1 MPHPKPAVAIVGLS
15 AELPSGNA
23 RDSNFDHDAFF
34 EFLLAKGEAYE
45 DVPAERFNIDA
56 WQGSNLGQVLPR
68 KGCFLKNIT
77 QFDHAEFGIS
87 SKDAYAMGLSTRK
100 LLEHSFLAL
109 LDSGIDSRGQD
120 VGVYMAG
127 TAFDILSVA
136 EPDIFEARGL
146 LSGIPSMI
154 ANKVS
159 YHLDLTG
166 PSIPIDTACSSTL
179 TALHL
184 AVQALRA
191 GECQAAL
198 VGGSQLNHRFI
209 DFVQYSRSSVL
220 APDGKCK
227 PFDAAA
233 DGFSR
238 GEGVVVVVLKLLDDA
253 IRDGDHIYASILGTA
268 VNATGSAAP
277 AYAPVADSQRKAME
291 KAFSQTDCSPS
302 EVDFVE
308 LHATGTA
315 AGDPTEANWV
325 GSAFAGSRELLLGS
339 VKGNVGHLEITAFLA
354 SLCKVCSIFQT
365 GLIPP
370 TVNLI
375 TPNPAIHWKK
385 HHMRAP
391 SEISTLSKHSGR
403 SLIAMTSS
411 AIGGSNGHAIL
422 ESPPPCT
429 YCPPPQQAR
438 PVLLVAGGLSP
449 QSASAIAASLAA
461 SEPAD
466 LTLLST
472 IYGRR
477 SRQLTWRTFATWVPG
492 QGMIKF
498 PSPVLSPKAKAPI
511 VFVFSG
517 QGPQHFN
524 MGRQLFSNFEAFRT
538 SVLRMDK
545 VYQGITGQSLVDD
558 LGLFDEITPKITLP
572 DIWPIAITQPALIIL
587 EMALYDLF
595 VAHGIFPD
603 ILVAHSAGETAMLY
617 ASGAISQDM
626 AVEIATARGLAM
638 RSVEAFGGAMA
649 AIGCTEEQAAEIIRH
664 SRDLDSCT
672 EVLEVGCYNGP
683 DAVALS
689 GSDAAIDRA
698 VEYAQSRGFFARK
711 VKTRVAG
718 HSSLMER
725 CREDYQARM
734 LDIYSRY
741 PGQYIP
747 SKSTYST
754 QTGSRWTGSFPAEY
768 MWNNARNPVYFAKT
782 ISTVGKDHP
791 NAVFVEITPH
801 PVLSSYIASVG
812 IKPDFV
818 IAPLRRTRNSAPFA
832 EVTGFLDALG
842 ALTCL
847 GCNRVDFHAL
857 NGRMAHKGVLLPPYP
872 FNRKH
877 IPYCSPSHQA
887 ALTRSRNGPLNY
899 EGMALNMLTHPDLAE
914 HVIKGEP
921 ILPATAY
928 LEMAFE
934 FGASHLW
941 NVEFIAM
948 LPLLKDKVLRCEVT
962 ADQHRWEVESWSA
975 EQPQS
980 SRRLHA
986 CGYMASDDQCEVSL
1000 TLDVKAIQSRCVPL
1014 PVKRFYDSIAY
1025 FAQYGP
1031 AFRQIRN
1038 IWIGDNE
1045 AIVEIN
1051 NDFHTSDNHY
1061 IFNPAILDSCLHVLV
1076 HPAFTG
1082 DTNQSTYYLPSRIQE
1097 VLLHTKGKLPTILF
1111 SHSTFREWHPDYI
1124 VFDIVVVDS
1133 MGNKI
1138 CSLLGARI
1146 TKHGGH
1152 QQLRHYDIAYQPLS
1166 GSEFSSPRQLP
1177 RCPNSA
1183 FLDDGL
1189 AHPSTETASQ
1199 ATHINILNAVETGQA
1214 PLQNLN
1220 EVPFPVDSSVAQVR
1234 HILDHLISQG
1244 KTVISILEICNVSGS
1259 LSRLLRA
1266 LTEQYSTISLR
1277 IVTSAVASPD
1287 RELSSGLPSISFDV
1301 NEDFAGQ
1308 GLAPWSYDI
1317 IVGLNTLAFVNNHSQ
1332 SLGYLHDLLIP
1343 GGFLVIS
1350 EVNRDLSILEADG
1363 IWEGLFEGREYHR
1376 FDTATW
1382 TRVLHDCG
1390 FKRLIS
1396 PTSTESSK
1404 PFLVLAA
1411 QRDALSIRFNADPT
1425 SSMVAKGSHP
1435 QIVASFPSP
1444 RCALELRTALSDLE
1458 SSTEA
1463 QTLWVEATNGTL
1475 AGSAARGFTRSLRRE
1490 GLRTDIRLVLFD
1502 ATWQPDQRKAI
1513 LRYLA
1518 EFPHLEREVVVD
1530 ADAKIFVPRII
1541 LRPSVLDQPSSTE
1554 LSQCW
1559 EYHPF
1564 TTSLIHST
1572 VGSPGD
1578 GEVLVRVLSTSR
1590 LGPLAGI
1597 VGIVHTIRTPLW
1609 TIGTR
1614 VVGVSASDLSNFQ
1627 VFFEGEIA
1635 ELPADADIHATSTLV
1650 VPLLILAL
1658 ALGSH
1663 FLSPRRLLRQRIHI
1677 TEDSSIVSC
1686 IQSIWRTLNLDSSL
1700 IRDAASRESLSTS
1713 SIVIAGRLDSAAIQV
1728 LKSRIQSDASLFIWD
1743 DPIAGILPRLKR
1755 ERWLAG
1761 DILQKYVPA
1770 ISIPQSSLPY
1780 TVTGRDPHE
1789 LIPRSYS
1796 ISNPVQLDP
1805 NSVYLLL
1812 GGIGSFGIHV
1822 AIWMYTKGARQIV
1835 LTSRSGPKSLYS
1847 SNQQALRRAFGYL
1860 TTRPD
1865 LDLHLEACDSTSEE
1879 QMTALLKS
1887 INRPLAGCILLSA
1900 VLVDGSFMSFD
1911 SASLAYQSPIASK
1924 IDAFQVIEKVIA
1936 IDKLDFFISTT
1947 SVMSFGSAGQT
1958 NYSAANTA
1966 LEWLT
1971 ERYPNAFSLVAPGIT
1986 DSTFALDQLSSPQ
1999 ARSPIW
2005 LKYAMSC
2012 SELCECIENGLKKL
2026 RMGPFSTYIP
2036 DLSWEAVED
2045 HLGTSPLYHHLLVP
2059 SASTATVLDDR
2070 EIVEKIVLNEL
2081 HLDKAELD
2089 PTVPLTS
2096 YGLDSLSASRMAS
2109 ALKALFT
2116 ITQLQLLA
2124 DVTLQDLQGRLTDS
2138 VDQDDK
2144 EASVTEINGTDEQP
2158 YDWKNPNQ
2166 QGENIV
2172 KLVIGRADDI
2182 PLMLIHGSAGDPV
2195 AFQPLQQHFT
2205 SALWAFQYTPDT
2217 PLTDFDELTSFYF
2230 AQIKAARPH
2239 GPYRLG
2245 AFSATCLVA
2254 LELARRLEAHG
2265 ETVLQLAFIDH
2276 FPLVYASPILL
2287 YDWETILNQ
2296 AFSQAHHDA
2305 AIRQIFSLMQNDPHE
2320 NWITRGALGL
2330 EAKQMR
2336 ILLKKTGEVML
2347 PHVMKLLG
2355 DPTGTTAEER
2365 QTILTRALGAALD
2378 EIKAPVTLYVAW
2390 RGVFGELREA
2400 CPSGEWDDYGVGY
2413 CHKRIA
2419 TVVFEKE
2426 GHFSLLHSRVF
2437 SDLLENTW
2445 ERAGEASDFRSI
2457 LERFKYR
2464 FCFDSDHDSTVRI
2477 DVPPEEELH
2486 RNPDKHG
2493 RFGF

>member
-1 MPHPKPAVAIVGLS
+1 MSHPKPTVAIVGLS
-15 AELPSGNA
+15 AELPSGNT
-23 RDSNFDHDAFF
+23 RDSNLDHDAFF

-45 DVPAERFNIDA
+45 QVPVERFNIDA

-77 QFDHAEFGIS
+77 EFDHAEFGIS
-87 SKDAYAMGLSTRK
+87 SKDAHAMGLSTRK

-120 VGVYMAG
+120 VGVYTAG

-191 GECQAAL
+191 GECNAAL
-198 VGGSQLNHRFI
+198 FTAIQPHHSDWSCRFI

-277 AYAPVADSQRKAME
+277 AYAPVAESQRKAME

-354 SLCKVCSIFQT
+354 SLCKVCSIFKT

-370 TVNLI
+370 TVNLT

-385 HHMRAP
+385 YHMRVP

-411 AIGGSNGHAIL
+411 GIGGSNGHAIL
-422 ESPPPCT
+422 ESPPACT
-429 YCPPPQQAR
+429 RAPPPQQAR

-449 QSASAIAASLAA
+449 QSASAIAATLAA
-461 SEPAD
+461 SDPAD

-492 QGMIKF
+492 QEVIKF
-498 PSPVLSPKAKAPI
+498 PTPVLSPKVKAPI

-524 MGRQLFSNFEAFRT
+524 MGRQLFRHFEAFRT

-545 VYQGITGQSLVDD
+545 VYRAVTGQSLVDD
-558 LGLFDEITPKITLP
+558 FGLFDEITPKITLP
-572 DIWPIAITQPALIIL
+572 DIWPTAVTQPALIIL

-595 VAHGIFPD
+595 LAHGISPD
-603 ILVAHSAGETAMLY
+603 IVISHSAGATAMLY
-617 ASGAISQDM
+617 ASGAISQEM

-649 AIGCTEEQAAEIIRH
+649 AVGCTEEQAAEIIRH
-664 SRDLDSCT
+664 SRDLDS
-672 EVLEVGCYNGP
+672 EVLEVGCFNGP
-683 DAVALS
+683 GAVALS

-698 VEYAQSRGFFARK
+698 VEYAQNRGFFARK
-711 VKTRVAG
+711 LKTRLAS

-725 CREDYQARM
+725 CREDCQARM

-741 PGQYIP
+741 PGQHIP
-747 SKSTYST
+747 SKLTYST
-754 QTGSRWTGSFPAEY
+754 QTGSRWTAPFTADY

-782 ISTVGKDHP
+782 IAAVWKDHP
-791 NAVFVEITPH
+791 NAVFVEISPH

-818 IAPLRRTRNSAPFA
+818 IAPLRRTRNSEPFA
-832 EVTGFLDALG
+832 EVTDFLNALG
-842 ALTCL
+842 TLTCL

-857 NGRMAHKGVLLPPYP
+857 NGRMALKGVSLPPYP
-872 FNRKH
+872 FNKKH

-934 FGASHLW
+934 FGATHLW

-948 LPLLKDKVLRCEVT
+948 LPLLRDKVLRCEVT
-962 ADQHRWEVESWSA
+962 EDQHRWEVKSWSA

-986 CGYMASDDQCEVSL
+986 CGYMATDDQCGVSS
-1000 TLDVKAIQSRCVPL
+1000 TLDIKTIQARCLPL

-1038 IWIGDNE
+1038 IWTGDNE

-1051 NDFHTSDNHY
+1051 NDFHTSDNQY

-1082 DTNQSTYYLPSRIQE
+1082 DTNQDTYYLPSRIQE

-1124 VFDIVVVDS
+1124 VFDIVVVDPI
-1133 MGNKI
+1133 GNKI
-1138 CSLLGARI
+1138 CSLLGVQIA
-1146 TKHGGH
+1146 KHGGH
-1152 QQLRHYDIAYQPLS
+1152 HQSRHYDIAYQPMS
-1166 GSEFSSPRQLP
+1166 SSEFSSPRQLFP
-1177 RCPNSA
+1177 CPSDACVDN
-1183 FLDDGL
+1183 GL
-1189 AHPSTETASQ
+1189 ATENAACQVLFFPLGPSNIDLRPGPPLQ
-1199 ATHINILNAVETGQA
+1199 ILNEISYPAE
-1214 PLQNLN
+1214 
-1220 EVPFPVDSSVAQVR
+1220 SSVAQA
-1234 HILDHLISQG
+1234 
-1244 KTVISILEICNVSGS
+1244 VISILEICNVSGS
-1259 LSRLLRA
+1259 LSRLLRT

-1287 RELSSGLPSISFDV
+1287 PELSSGLPSISFDL
-1301 NEDFAGQ
+1301 NKDLASQ
-1308 GLAPWSYDI
+1308 GLVPWNYDI
-1317 IVGLNTLAFVNNHSQ
+1317 IVGVHALGFVDKETPNV
-1332 SLGYLHDLLIP
+1332 DLPIP
-1343 GGFLVIS
+1343 EAEWIS
-1350 EVNRDLSILEADG
+1350 KGLR
-1363 IWEGLFEGREYHR
+1363 EGSEYHR
-1376 FDTATW
+1376 FDRATW
-1382 TRVLHDCG
+1382 TKILPDCG
-1390 FKRLIS
+1390 FTPIN
-1396 PTSTESSK
+1396 TEASEL
-1404 PFLVLAA
+1404 FFVLAA
-1411 QRDALSIRFNADPT
+1411 QRDALSIRSNADPT
-1425 SSMVAKGSHP
+1425 SSMGAEERHP
-1435 QIVASFPSP
+1435 QIITSFPSP
-1444 RCALELRTALSDLE
+1444 HHALELRTVLSDLE
-1458 SSTEA
+1458 GSTEP
-1463 QTLWVEATNGTL
+1463 QTLWVESTTETV

-1502 ATWQPDQRKAI
+1502 ASWQPDQRKAI

-1530 ADAKIFVPRII
+1530 ADAKILVPRIV
-1541 LRPSVLDQPSSTE
+1541 LRPTILDQPSSTE
-1554 LSQCW
+1554 LSQRW
-1559 EYHPF
+1559 EYHPS

-1572 VGSPGD
+1572 PGSLRDGD
-1578 GEVLVRVLSTSR
+1578 VLVRVLSTSR

-1597 VGIVHTIRTPLW
+1597 VGVVHATRTPSW

-1614 VVGVSASDLSNFQ
+1614 VVGVSACDLSNFQ

-1635 ELPADADIHATSTLV
+1635 ELPADADIHASSTLA

-1658 ALGSH
+1658 SLGSS
-1663 FLSPRRLLRQRIHI
+1663 LLNPRRLVCQRAHI
-1677 TEDSSIVSC
+1677 AEDSSIVNC
-1686 IQSIWRTLNLDSSL
+1686 IQFIWRVLNLNSSS
-1700 IRDAASRESLSTS
+1700 IRDAALCESSFTS
-1713 SIVIAGRLDSAAIQV
+1713 GIVIAGRLDSAAIHV
-1728 LKSRIQSDASLFIWD
+1728 LKSRIHSDASLFIWD
-1743 DPIAGILPRLKR
+1743 DPISGILPQLQR

-1770 ISIPQSSLPY
+1770 ISIPQSSLPCV
-1780 TVTGRDPHE
+1780 VTGRDPHE
-1789 LIPRSYS
+1789 LIPPSYN
-1796 ISNPVQLDP
+1796 ISHPVQFDP
-1805 NSVYLLL
+1805 TRVYLLL

-1822 AIWMYTKGARQIV
+1822 AIWMYTRGARQIV
-1835 LTSRSGPKSLYS
+1835 LTSRSGIKSLYS

-1865 LDLHLEACDSTSEE
+1865 LHLHLEACDATSEE
-1879 QMTALLKS
+1879 QMSTLLKS
-1887 INRPLAGCILLSA
+1887 INRPLAGCMLLSA

-1911 SASLAYQSPIASK
+1911 PDSLAYQSPIASK
-1924 IDAFQVIEKVIA
+1924 INAFQVIEKVIA
-1936 IDKLDFFISTT
+1936 IDKLDFFISTS

-1971 ERYPNAFSLVAPGIT
+1971 GRYPNAFSLVAPGIA
-1986 DSTFALDQLSSPQ
+1986 DSTLALDQLSSPE
-1999 ARSPIW
+1999 ARFPLW
-2005 LKYAMSC
+2005 LKYAMSS

-2045 HLGTSPLYHHLLVP
+2045 HLGTSPLYQHLLVP
-2059 SASTATVLDDR
+2059 SAYTTTVLDDR
-2070 EIVEKIVLNEL
+2070 DIVEKIVLNGL

-2109 ALKALFT
+2109 ELKSLFT

-2124 DVTLQDLQGRLTDS
+2124 DVTLQDLQGRLTDV
-2138 VDQDDK
+2138 VDQHDK
-2144 EASVTEINGTDEQP
+2144 EAVTETTGTEEQP

-2182 PLMLIHGSAGDPV
+2182 PLILVHGSAGDPV
-2195 AFQPLQQHFT
+2195 PFQPLQQRFT

-2217 PLTDFDELTSFYF
+2217 PLTDLDELASFYF
-2230 AQIKAARPH
+2230 AQIKAARPN

-2254 LELARRLEAHG
+2254 LELARRLEADG

-2276 FPLVYASPILL
+2276 FPLLYASPVLL
-2287 YDWETILNQ
+2287 YDWELMPNRAI
-2296 AFSQAHHDA
+2296 SQAQHDA
-2305 AIRQIFSLMQNDPHE
+2305 AVRHVFSLMQNDPHE
-2320 NWITRGALGL
+2320 NWTTRGALGL
-2330 EAKQMR
+2330 EAKQIR
-2336 ILLKKTGEVML
+2336 TLVKKTGDVML

-2365 QTILTRALGAALD
+2365 QTIFKGVLGAAVD
-2378 EIKAPVTLYVAW
+2378 EIKAPVTLYVAS
-2390 RGVFGELREA
+2390 RGIFGELRA
-2400 CPSGEWDDYGVGY
+2400 VCPSGEWDDYGIGH
-2413 CHKRIA
+2413 CHKRID
-2419 TVVFEKE
+2419 TVIFEKE
-2426 GHFSLLHSRVF
+2426 GHLSLLHSKIF
-2437 SDLLENTW
+2437 SDLLENSW
-2445 ERAGEASDFRSI
+2445 EKAEQASDFRSI

-2464 FCFDSDHDSTVRI
+2464 FCFDSDHESTVRI
-2477 DVPPEEELH
+2477 DVPPEQELH
-2486 RNPDKHG
+2486 RNRVQNRHV
-2493 RFGF
+2493 RF